1 MLISSC
7 SYAGGRTATAKKRI
21 LAIRFAARH
30 AQGDV
35 WAARDMATVFTMGRR
50 FGPLWIRGGRAR
62 DPSDWAGP
70 WAAHRAFSECLPPK
84 RCASSRAERAQD
96 ERYGP
101 SYRASFSPIERRS
114 SDHHTHVAPLRMSE
128 QGARQ
133 ARRPRPGD

>member
-35 WAARDMATVFTMGRR
+35 WAARDVGTVFTMGRR
-50 FGPLWIRGGRAR
+50 FEPPWIRGGRDR
-62 DPSDWAGP
+62 DASDWAGP
-70 WAAHRAFSECLPPK
+70 WAAHRASSGCLPPK

-101 SYRASFSPIERRS
+101 SYRASFWPYR
-114 SDHHTHVAPLRMSE
+114 HLSE
-128 QGARQ
+128 DEARQ
-133 ARRPRPGD
+133 VERPRPECKAPTET